1 MSTNRTLR
9 TPLTVGMLAVTAA
22 FGLSACVPTE
32 EPAVEE
38 TGATQPAET
47 ETEQSAETERPSEE
61 SSDSGQDSSEAPS
74 EDADDSAASTDAK
87 GAPTDGDDAEASGK
101 ATEDSDSSDS
111 KASGDTVDAGAMNG
125 EPIEVIE
132 GEGGGTVEIPEHD
145 EPLVVVFENTS
156 KDEFSYLYGTADPGQ
171 SLDGAETGE
180 TVIFLL
186 DPYGYNGGLDSNTKK
201 WKMEGDAS
209 DTFKMSFYP
218 LDSIPEVKDGQGS
231 EAEGTGIFRWNLEDD
246 GYYAVKHDGESNF
259 IVHGESPEDNG
270 ETSQLA
276 FNEIG
281 AIDGGLEVEDG
292 EYIITVDADGKWS
305 FSPITEED
313 YEKNYEPVEE

>member
-1 MSTNRTLR
+1 MSLDRHLR
-9 TPLTVGMLAVTAA
+9 TPLTVGLLALTAT
-22 FGLSACVPTE
+22 FGLSGCVPT
-32 EPAVEE
+32 VEDD
-38 TGATQPAET
+38 
-47 ETEQSAETERPSEE
+47 
-61 SSDSGQDSSEAPS
+61 SSDSGQAEEAEAASSEETQAEQAPS
-74 EDADDSAASTDAK
+74 EEAQEESS
-87 GAPTDGDDAEASGK
+87 DDASGESSDDTSDQASEESSSEPSE
-101 ATEDSDSSDS
+101 EDSSKDSEDAAPAGDMVDASEL
-111 KASGDTVDAGAMNG
+111 SGD
-125 EPIEVIE
+125 PISVVE
-132 GEGGGTVEIPEHD
+132 GEGDGTVEIPEHD
-145 EPLVVVFENTS
+145 DPLVVVFENTS
-156 KDEFSYLYGTADPGQ
+156 EEEFSYLYGTADPGQ
-171 SLDGAETGE
+171 MLEGTEAGE

-186 DPYGYNGGLDSNTKK
+186 DPYGYNGGLDSHTKK
-201 WKMEGDAS
+201 WKMEGDSS
-209 DTFKMSFYP
+209 DTFKISFYP
-218 LDSIPEVKDGQGS
+218 LDSVPEVKDGQGA

>member
-38 TGATQPAET
+38 TEATQPAET

-74 EDADDSAASTDAK
+74 EDTDDSAASTDAK
-87 GAPTDGDDAEASGK
+87 ASGK
-101 ATEDSDSSDS
+101 ATEGSDSSDS

-156 KDEFSYLYGTADPGQ
+156 EDEYSYVYGSADKGQ
-171 SLDGAETGE
+171 TLSGVEAGE
-180 TVIFLL
+180 SATFLL
-186 DPYGYNGGLDSNTKK
+186 DPYGSSGGLASNTSS
-201 WKMEGDAS
+201 WDMEAEEGD
-209 DTFKMSFYP
+209 TYTLSFYEMDA
-218 LDSIPEVKDGQGS
+218 LPEAGDGDTI
-231 EAEGTGIFRWNLEDD
+231 EAEGSGVFRWNSEEDAYM
-246 GYYAVKHDGESNF
+246 GVEHDGESNF
-259 IVHGESPEDNG
+259 IVHGESPMDDG
-270 ETSQLA
+270 TGTQYV

-281 AIDGGLEVEDG
+281 AVTGGLEIEEG
-292 EYIITVDADGKWS
+292 EYIIAVDADGKWS
-305 FSPITEED
+305 FTPMTEGE
-313 YEKNYEPVEE
+313 YESASSDS

>member
-1 MSTNRTLR
+1 M
-9 TPLTVGMLAVTAA
+9 VD
-22 FGLSACVPTE
+22 
-32 EPAVEE
+32 
-38 TGATQPAET
+38 AT
-47 ETEQSAETERPSEE
+47 
-61 SSDSGQDSSEAPS
+61 
-74 EDADDSAASTDAK
+74 K
-87 GAPTDGDDAEASGK
+87 LSGK
-101 ATEDSDSSDS
+101 
-111 KASGDTVDAGAMNG
+111 
-125 EPIEVIE
+125 PIAVVE
-132 GEGGGTVEIPEHD
+132 GEGDGTVEIPEHD

-156 KDEFSYLYGTADPGQ
+156 EEEFSYLYGTADPGQ
-171 SLDGAETGE
+171 TLEGAETGE

-201 WKMEGDAS
+201 WKMEGDSS
-209 DTFKMSFYP
+209 DTFKISFYP
-218 LDSIPEVKDGQGS
+218 LDSVPEVKDGQGT

-305 FSPITEED
+305 FSPITEDD
-313 YEKNYEPVEE
+313 YEKNYEPVED

>member
-38 TGATQPAET
+38 TEATQPAET

-101 ATEDSDSSDS
+101 ATEDSDSPDS

-156 KDEFSYLYGTADPGQ
+156 EDEYSYVYGSADKGQ
-171 SLDGAETGE
+171 TLSGVETGE
-180 TVIFLL
+180 SATFLL
-186 DPYGYNGGLDSNTKK
+186 DPYGSSGGLASNTSS
-201 WKMEGDAS
+201 WDMEAEEGDS
-209 DTFKMSFYP
+209 YTLSFYEMDA
-218 LDSIPEVKDGQGS
+218 LPEAGDGDTI
-231 EAEGTGIFRWNLEDD
+231 EAEGSGVFRWNSEEDAYM
-246 GYYAVKHDGESNF
+246 GVEHDGESNF
-259 IVHGESPEDNG
+259 IVHGESPTDDG
-270 ETSQLA
+270 TGTQYV

-281 AIDGGLEVEDG
+281 AVTGGLEIEEG
-292 EYIITVDADGKWS
+292 EYIIAVDADGKWS
-305 FSPITEED
+305 FTPMTEEE
-313 YEKNYEPVEE
+313 YESASSDS

>member
-1 MSTNRTLR
+1 MSLDRHLR
-9 TPLTVGMLAVTAA
+9 TPLTVGLLALTGVI
-22 FGLSACVPTE
+22 GLSGCVPT
-32 EPAVEE
+32 VED
-38 TGATQPAET
+38 A
-47 ETEQSAETERPSEE
+47 
-61 SSDSGQDSSEAPS
+61 SSDSGQSEETEAASSEETQAEETQAEETPS
-74 EDADDSAASTDAK
+74 EEAS
-87 GAPTDGDDAEASGK
+87 DDASEEASEEASEKPSEG
-101 ATEDSDSSDS
+101 ASEDTSE
-111 KASGDTVDAGAMNG
+111 KPSGDASSKSKDAAPAGDLVDASKLSG
-125 EPIEVIE
+125 EPIEVVE
-132 GEGGGTVEIPEHD
+132 GEGDGTVEIPEHD